1 MIFRA
6 AAVLIDGWLGLRGAL
21 RALARAHRLR
31 AAWRALP
38 GDAIGFLVMRG
49 CGIDRPNRTVEAD
62 GLRVA
67 VVEHPAIGRWFR
79 LHLMP
84 VTAQTLGR
92 YVIAA
97 GPIPDEIMGH
107 ELEHVRQWSRLGP
120 LYLPF
125 YFGSSAIQAA
135 RGHRPYWDNAFEV
148 AARRRAEQ
156 RMAEAGAAG

>member
-6 AAVLIDGWLGLRGAL
+6 AALLIDGWLGLRGAL
-21 RALARAHRLR
+21 RALPRADRLR

-49 CGIDRPNRTVEAD
+49 CGIDRPNRTVETG

-79 LHLMP
+79 LNLIP
-84 VTAQTLGR
+84 VSAQTLGC

-97 GPIPDEIMGH
+97 GPIPDGTMEH
-107 ELEHVRQWSRLGP
+107 EFEHIRQWSRLGP
-120 LYLPF
+120 LYLPL
-125 YFGSSAIQAA
+125 YFGSSALQVA
-135 RGHRPYWDNAFEV
+135 RGRRPYWDNAFEV

-156 RMAEAGAAG
+156 RMAELGAAG